1 VHEEKARYRI
11 LKAGFLLL
19 AALFAATNIA
29 KFLHEIGHALG
40 AWSTGGIVRGLVIH
54 PFSWSYALAVSPRD
68 DVTIW
73 AGSIL
78 GCLFGILITFS
89 VFKWRSGRLLI
100 PLLVGPV
107 TCLCNGSYL
116 VLGSVFHLPG
126 DGSVLAARYAPAG
139 VVAAVG
145 LLMLCAGMLL
155 AFLIIPELG
164 FGAADG
170 IAHRTAVLAM
180 GILPY
185 ELVILGVQY
194 FGHRE
199 GIRFWLFSAAAAGIG
214 LLVFAGLSFWLQQR
228 LSGLRNRP
236 PARISRRAVLAH
248 QGIAV
253 FLLAVLLMQL
263 GYKKEEDLFGLQTK
277 RPEGFPEE
285 LVPPDWAE
293 EVRYGGAPAYLLCYV
308 CPEQDHPFEQVQGF
322 IHTHLQNHGYQ
333 KLRYLLRDPNQVL
346 SDEWNCRTIQGDQTA
361 PPYVQV
367 CMFSEQWLRL
377 DDLNPRCVHVGFTK
391 LIYPE
396 ESESPRV
403 LVSLIG
409 CEADWPVVRDYL
421 KQCEEL
427 YGEEGRQ
434 EDKWSGDQGGRAGEE
449 LRMKNEK

>member
-1 VHEEKARYRI
+1 MEEERAGHRI

-19 AALFAATNIA
+19 AALFAATNLA

-40 AWSTGGIVRGLVIH
+40 AWSTGGTVHGVVIH
-54 PFSWSYALAVSPRD
+54 PFSWSYAIIVSPRND
-68 DVTIW
+68 ITTW
-73 AGSIL
+73 AGSVL
-78 GCLFGILITFS
+78 GSLFGILITLS

-107 TCLCNGSYL
+107 ACLCNGSYL
-116 VLGSVFHLPG
+116 VLGSVFHLAG
-126 DGSVLAARYAPAG
+126 DGSILAARYAPAG
-139 VVAAVG
+139 AVAAVG

-155 AFLIIPELG
+155 AVLIIPELG

-170 IAHRTAVLAM
+170 IVHRTAVLAI

-194 FGHRE
+194 FGHRQ
-199 GIRFWLFSAAAAGIG
+199 GLRFWLFSAAAACIG

-253 FLLAVLLMQL
+253 FLLAVLLIQL
-263 GYKKEEDLFGLQTK
+263 GYKEEILFSFQMK

-293 EVRYGGAPAYLLCYV
+293 EASYGAASSACLLSYRYT
-308 CPEQDHPFEQVQGF
+308 EQDHPFEQVQGF

-333 KLRYLLRDPNQVL
+333 KLRYHLSDPNQIL
-346 SDEWNCRTIQGDQTA
+346 SDEWICRPLQGKEEKETF
-361 PPYVQV
+361 PSVQV
-367 CMFSEQWLRL
+367 CKFSEQWLKL
-377 DDLNPRCVHVGFTK
+377 DDLSPRCIRVEFTK
-391 LIYPE
+391 LIDPE
-396 ESESPRV
+396 ETESPEVIVILTYYEV
-403 LVSLIG
+403 L
-409 CEADWPVVRDYL
+409 WPVIRDYL
-421 KQCEEL
+421 KECEEL
-427 YGEEGRQ
+427 YGEEDRRSGNQ
-434 EDKWSGDQGGRAGEE
+434 EGLK
-449 LRMKNEK
+449 KN